1 MVLSNIFLLIL
12 LAALVVIPR
21 KLYGKPKSCHFSVRM
36 MYSEKA
42 RLFVAS
48 LLGVSICVFH
58 MIYYSIYPLE
68 KGLLV
73 SSLYVFFCFMSKK
86 NMKFL
91 MFLAKSEYPIL
102 LLSPLAIVLA
112 FIPHFFSCAA
122 TLAFIVIFACFFPF
136 KTKEWKP
143 NEHLN
148 ALNKGL
154 IDEAISE
161 VLDEDEEQK
170 FKKGNK
176 NKLIQET
183 N

>member
-21 KLYGKPKSCHFSVRM
+21 KLYGKPKSRHFSVRM

-86 NMKFL
+86 NMK
-91 MFLAKSEYPIL
+91 FLAKSEYPIL

>member
-1 MVLSNIFLLIL
+1 MILNHIFLLLIL
-12 LAALVVIPR
+12 ASLVIIPYR
-21 KLYGKPKSCHFSVRM
+21 FYGKKKSVRFTVRM

-122 TLAFIVIFACFFPF
+122 TLAFIIIFACFFPF

>member
-1 MVLSNIFLLIL
+1 MWSPFYGLYLDLFRGCMWLAYIHERLENYSFLINFIDYGSKQYFLLIL

-21 KLYGKPKSCHFSVRM
+21 KLYGKPKSRHFSVRM

-112 FIPHFFSCAA
+112 FIPHFS
-122 TLAFIVIFACFFPF
+122 L
-136 KTKEWKP
+136 
-143 NEHLN
+143 
-148 ALNKGL
+148 
-154 IDEAISE
+154 
-161 VLDEDEEQK
+161 VLQ
-170 FKKGNK
+170 
-176 NKLIQET
+176 LLPLS
-183 N
+183 

>member
-1 MVLSNIFLLIL
+1 
-12 LAALVVIPR
+12 
-21 KLYGKPKSCHFSVRM
+21 
-36 MYSEKA
+36 
-42 RLFVAS
+42 
-48 LLGVSICVFH
+48 
-58 MIYYSIYPLE
+58 
-68 KGLLV
+68 
-73 SSLYVFFCFMSKK
+73 
-86 NMKFL
+86 MKFL